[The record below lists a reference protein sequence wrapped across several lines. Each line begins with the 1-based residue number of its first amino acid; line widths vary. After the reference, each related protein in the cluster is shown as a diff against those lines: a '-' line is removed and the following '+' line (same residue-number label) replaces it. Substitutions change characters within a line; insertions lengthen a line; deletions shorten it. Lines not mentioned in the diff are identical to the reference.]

1 MGLSFDL
8 YDIVVIIGLV
18 IMSFLFGRFSHLI
31 PLTFFQRSLQNT
43 SKVQQKKIGKYSSS
57 FYKDNRLEHTKL
69 ILCARKDLKMG
80 RGKLAAQ
87 CWYDMIL

>member
-1 MGLSFDL
+1 MGLSFGL

-31 PLTFFQRSLQNT
+31 PLTFFQKSLQNT
-43 SKVQQKKIGKYSSS
+43 SRAQKKNIGIYSSS
-57 FYKDNRLEHTKL
+57 FYKDKQLEHTKL

-80 RGKLAAQ
+80 RGNLLLNAG
-87 CWYDMIL
+87 MI